1 MLIVP
6 SYLTILHEHCAIII
20 IFYLRLFVFAG
31 LVVCN
36 FDANERYFLSRSPS
50 LVHIKCYNW
59 LEIHLIRDGAIAL
72 RNMNEP
78 ISGEL
83 HLFKVEPRATSFLVI
98 GVFIYLQGAFKWTGV
113 AGRSTSVLDQLLRT
127 RNLGENTRRQ

>member
-6 SYLTILHEHCAIII
+6 SYLTILQQHCAIIF
-20 IFYLRLFVFAG
+20 FYLRLFVFAG
-31 LVVCN
+31 LVVCISH
-36 FDANERYFLSRSPS
+36 ANERYFLSRSSS
-50 LVHIKCYNW
+50 LVHVKCYNW
-59 LEIHLIRDGAIAL
+59 PEIHLIKDGAIAL
-72 RNMNEP
+72 RNMNER

-83 HLFKVEPRATSFLVI
+83 HLFKVEPRTTSFLVI

-113 AGRSTSVLDQLLRT
+113 ARRSTSVLDQLVRT